1 MPPKAKSK
9 DKPKT
14 KTKAKAKTKA
24 VTKAKRPLRL
34 PRANRTVSDYAKALR
49 EAQGYISGAAQLLDV
64 TPSAVY
70 KAIDRHPSLR
80 ELQQMLV
87 EDRRLPALDMSEA
100 KLMEAVCAGKAW
112 AIKYFLNN
120 QGAERGYGRKLAL
133 DAEIRPGDPIAA
145 YRDMPPERR
154 QKRIAEL
161 LERAKTLK
169 GD

>member
-1 MPPKAKSK
+1 MPPKKENKAKVKSK
-9 DKPKT
+9 PKSKALT
-14 KTKAKAKTKA
+14 KS
-24 VTKAKRPLRL
+24 KRPLKL
-34 PRANRTVSDYAKALR
+34 PKANRTVSDYAKALK

-120 QGAERGYGRKLAL
+120 QGAERGYGRKLSL
-133 DAEIRPGDPIAA
+133 EAEVRPGDPIAA

-154 QKRIAEL
+154 KKRIAEL
-161 LERAKTLK
+161 LERAQALK
-169 GD
+169 DG